1 MVNGINFKSITQTFL
16 VFFTGKELT
25 FIHKKM
31 LDTKRCK
38 LKNMWTSVGNL
49 ISLPINK
56 LNRKFRNAS
65 AVLKK
70 SSENWAELIMQKFFI
85 VQTIYTM
92 NLQSDSN
99 ITTYCYYEKMIC
111 RS

>member
-38 LKNMWTSVGNL
+38 LKNMWTSV
-49 ISLPINK
+49 PINK